1 MINNRLLGLR
11 GISAKAG
18 KVVSGSDAC
27 YEQIQQKKVKL
38 IIIAQDA
45 SEKTKK
51 NYMFYGNKYNVP
63 VVIESTIDELSKAIG
78 KKNKAIIGIKDFN
91 LSTEIQKI
99 INGGE
104 IIGQNKNS

>member
-1 MINNRLLGLR
+1 MINKLLGLI

-18 KVVSGSDAC
+18 KVVSGADAC
-27 YEQIQQKKVKL
+27 YEEIQKKTVKL

-51 NYMFYGNKYNVP
+51 NFSFYGDKYNIP
-63 VVIESTIDELSKAIG
+63 FAIQSTIEDLSNAIG
-78 KKNKAIIGIKDFN
+78 KKNRAIIGIKDIN
-91 LSTEIQKI
+91 LSKEIQKI